1 MGIRALFYN
10 PKNYPG
16 LRDVGSMLSLCRNT
30 SRERIE
36 STKMIGAEDYD
47 TAINEV
53 DKSPHKII
61 AKLSTS
67 VESMSHTVVSPLVMA
82 MS

>member
-1 MGIRALFYN
+1 
-10 PKNYPG
+10 
-16 LRDVGSMLSLCRNT
+16 
-30 SRERIE
+30 
-36 STKMIGAEDYD
+36 MIGAEDYD